1 MSANQMSTEVPTPI
15 TKLFEKFLNDV
26 SKIGIVKKDTDCLI
40 AQIVA
45 HMATPECKEDALNNL
60 ERIFQR
66 SFRTE
71 DEESSIEATPEVT
84 SGFNSPIPTKTKKT
98 PEIKEKKSKKT
109 ATPVE
114 ELETPTEVKEKK
126 KPGPK
131 AKKTEEEPQ
140 ETPTEVKE
148 KKKPGPKAKKTEDEQ
163 ETPTEVKEKK
173 KPGPKAKKTEEDPQE
188 TPAEVKEKKKPAS
201 KTKSKKE
208 SVVEEEKET
217 DMIARLVS
225 VTEEDKELTED
236 DLLEIC
242 SESDDESE

>member
-1 MSANQMSTEVPTPI
+1 MSANQMSTEVPSPI

-71 DEESSIEATPEVT
+71 DEESSIEATPEIR

-114 ELETPTEVKEKK
+114 EV
-126 KPGPK
+126 
-131 AKKTEEEPQ
+131 
-140 ETPTEVKE
+140 
-148 KKKPGPKAKKTEDEQ
+148 

-173 KPGPKAKKTEEDPQE
+173 KPGPKAKKTEEDSQE